1 MKIIIGGAGAVGTHL
16 AKLLSREHH
25 DITIM
30 DASPEKF
37 ENLVTNYDL
46 MGCAVSPT
54 SIEGL
59 RSAGVGNADLVIG
72 VTPNE
77 TENLTCCML
86 ASKMGAKKTVARVES
101 LEYLQEQNKEFF
113 KEVGIHSLIMPEMIA
128 AEEIVNNVQR
138 SWIRQIWEVEN
149 STLLMMGIKV
159 RENCQILNV
168 PLKDLGMSNAPYH
181 IVAIKRHGET
191 LIPHGNDALQ
201 AYDLAYFMTSKKY
214 MSHIREIT
222 GKTDYPDV
230 KNVIIMGGGRTAVYA
245 ARLMPNDINIK
256 IIEKDRE
263 RCQEL
268 NKLID
273 NKNVMII
280 HGDGRDI
287 SLLNEENIQNTQAFV
302 GLTSSS
308 EANILGCL
316 TAKRMNVCKSIAML
330 SNLSFVDM
338 AESLDIGTLINKQSI
353 AASYIY
359 RMMLKADVTNVKSLM
374 VANADVAEFNVK
386 AYSKITRKLVKDL
399 DLPLGSTIGG
409 LIRNGQGFLVNGNTQ
424 IVEGDHVVAFCLEND
439 LNKLSSFFA

>member
-1 MKIIIGGAGAVGTHL
+1 
-16 AKLLSREHH
+16 
-25 DITIM
+25 
-30 DASPEKF
+30 
-37 ENLVTNYDL
+37 
-46 MGCAVSPT
+46 
-54 SIEGL
+54 
-59 RSAGVGNADLVIG
+59 
-72 VTPNE
+72 
-77 TENLTCCML
+77 ML

-386 AYSKITRKLVKDL
+386 ADSKITRKLVKDL

>member
-16 AKLLSREHH
+16 AKLLSRERH

-37 ENLVTNYDL
+37 ENLVANYDL

-59 RSAGVGNADLVIG
+59 RSAGVSNVDLVIG

-149 STLLMMGIKV
+149 SALLMMGIKV

-230 KNVIIMGGGRTAVYA
+230 KNVVIMGGGRTAVYA
-245 ARLMPNDINIK
+245 ARLMPGDINIK

-287 SLLNEENIQNTQAFV
+287 SLLDEENIQNTQAFV

-386 AYSKITRKLVKDL
+386 ADSKITRKLVKDL

-424 IVEGDHVVAFCLEND
+424 IMEGDHVVAFCLEND